1 MTDGVR
7 FDSTTL
13 AANERFE
20 AYHDLYSN
28 GADVVRGGGR
38 FRVRMAGR
46 RLDRSLIYDR
56 RLGGVG
62 HDRNGARVRRDA
74 MEHLTL
80 TLVVSGEF
88 HADPGDGF
96 ERIAPGE
103 VLLLD
108 MTQPMRNRAVAAHVV
123 TMSVARERVGELV
136 RDPRALHGRTLPIER
151 AALLGDHMRALTRH
165 GGDFGA
171 AAAISIGRAAIDLL
185 GGALTEESDR
195 GARNLAARAD
205 RVRAFIEEH
214 LFAPAFGPEA
224 VLRHSAMSRATLY
237 RAFEPYGGLAAYIR
251 RRRIE
256 ALGER
261 LGNPRE
267 TRSLADLAWQLGFST
282 EARQSEAFLAHYG
295 VRPGAYRRAAQ
306 HEAAVARATRRMREW
321 QSEVR

>member
-20 AYHDLYSN
+20 AYHTLYAN
-28 GADVVRGGGR
+28 GADVVRDGGR

-62 HDRNGARVRRDA
+62 HRRDEARVRRDA

-88 HADPGDGF
+88 HADAGGGF
-96 ERIAPGE
+96 ARIAPGE

-108 MTQPMRNRAVAAHVV
+108 MTRPMRNRAVAAHVV
-123 TMSVARERVGELV
+123 TMSMARERVGELV
-136 RDPRALHGRTLPIER
+136 RDPRALHGRTLPVER
-151 AALLGDHMRALTRH
+151 AALLGDHLRALTRH
-165 GGDFGA
+165 GTASG

-185 GGALTEESDR
+185 GGALAEEGDR

-205 RVRAFIEEH
+205 PIRAFIEEH

-224 VLRHSAMSRATLY
+224 VLRQFAMSRATLY
-237 RAFEPYGGLAAYIR
+237 RAFEPYGGLAAYVR

-261 LGNPRE
+261 LGDRHE
-267 TRSLADLAWQLGFST
+267 MRSLAELAWQLGFST
-282 EARQSEAFLAHYG
+282 EARQSEAFLARYG
-295 VRPGAYRRAAQ
+295 IRPGAYRRAAQ

-321 QSEVR
+321 QSEIR